1 MEDEELVITE
11 DPELPDK
18 IHEEM
23 MLGLIWKQINMD
35 WF

>member
-1 MEDEELVITE
+1 MNIKKGIKKMEDEELVITE

-23 MLGLIWKQINMD
+23 MLGLI
-35 WF
+35 

>member
-1 MEDEELVITE
+1 MEKEEDMVITE

-23 MLGLIWKQINMD
+23 MLGLIESE
-35 WF
+35 